1 MVWGLPSSF
10 DYHTESTMNP
20 RKTIMIIDD
29 ESRIRRLLSI
39 GLEESGFD
47 VCVFDN
53 GLSALSAI
61 RSMHEKP
68 SLVVLDYMMPDMD
81 GMEFLTE
88 FRKTFSIPVIVLSA
102 KDEVQSKTKAF
113 FLGADD
119 YVTKPFALEEL
130 IARIGAV
137 LKRTE
142 RVGVLNQESIF
153 FNGPFKVDF
162 DKRKF
167 FYQDKEIYFSDKEFR
182 LITEMV
188 KNKGRLLGHEE
199 LLRKVWGV
207 AYIDEI
213 NYLRVTF
220 TRIRKKLNEA
230 GADGSVISSYSGVG
244 YIMTDLN
251 E

>member
-1 MVWGLPSSF
+1 
-10 DYHTESTMNP
+10 
-20 RKTIMIIDD
+20 MIIDD
-29 ESRIRRLLSI
+29 ESRIRRFLSI

-53 GLSALSAI
+53 GLSALSAF
-61 RSMHEKP
+61 RSMQEKP
-68 SLVVLDYMMPDMD
+68 NLIVLDYMMPEMD
-81 GMEFLTE
+81 GLEFLTE
-88 FRKTFSIPVIVLSA
+88 IRKSFSVPVIVLSA
-102 KDEVQSKTKAF
+102 KDEVPSKTKAF
-113 FLGADD
+113 LLGADD

-142 RVGVLNQESIF
+142 RKGASKQESIF

-167 FYQDKEIYFSDKEFR
+167 FYLDKEIYFSDKEFR
-182 LITEMV
+182 LITEMI

-199 LLRKVWGV
+199 LLRKVWG
-207 AYIDEI
+207 ATYIGEI

-244 YIMTDLN
+244 YIMADLN